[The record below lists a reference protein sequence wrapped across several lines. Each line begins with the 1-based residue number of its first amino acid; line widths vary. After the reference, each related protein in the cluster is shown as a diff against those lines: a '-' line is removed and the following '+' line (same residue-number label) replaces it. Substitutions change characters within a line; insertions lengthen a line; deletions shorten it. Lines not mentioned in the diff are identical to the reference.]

1 MYMFALNDDFEEN
14 SITTSKKLFELSAG

>member
-14 SITTSKKLFELSAG
+14 SITTSRNSSNCLRA